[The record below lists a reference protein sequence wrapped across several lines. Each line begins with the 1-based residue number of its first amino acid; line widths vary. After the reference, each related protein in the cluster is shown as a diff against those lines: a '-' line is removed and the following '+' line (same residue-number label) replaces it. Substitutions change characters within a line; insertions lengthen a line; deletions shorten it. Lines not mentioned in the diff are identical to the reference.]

1 MYRKGDNMSLRKK
14 IYDDMVD
21 AMKSKDKETLSVLR
35 MVKGSIQL
43 EEINKKK
50 ELEDDDVI
58 AVISKQIKTRKDAN
72 LEFEKGNRQ
81 DLIDKNNAEIS
92 ILNRYMPEQLDS
104 SEVESIIT
112 EAMNRLEI
120 TTQKQMGLLMKDIMP
135 KLKGRADMSVVN
147 ELIRNKLN

>member
-1 MYRKGDNMSLRKK
+1 MSLKEK
-14 IYDDMVD
+14 IYDDMTN

-50 ELEDDDVI
+50 ELSDEDVI

-72 LEFEKGNRQ
+72 TEFEKGNRQ

-92 ILNRYMPEQLDS
+92 ILNRYMPEQL
-104 SEVESIIT
+104 ESHEIEQIIDD
-112 EAMNRLEI
+112 AMKKLEI
-120 TTQKQMGLLMKDIMP
+120 TTQKQMGLLMKEIMP
-135 KLKGRADMSVVN
+135 KLKGRADMALVN
-147 ELIRNKLN
+147 NLIKSKLN

>member
-1 MYRKGDNMSLRKK
+1 MSLRQK
-14 IYDDMVD
+14 IYDDMVE

-50 ELEDDDVI
+50 ELDDDDVI

-72 LEFEKGNRQ
+72 SEFEKGNRQ

-104 SEVESIIT
+104 SEIEGIIT
-112 EAMNRLEI
+112 EAMDRLEI
-120 TTQKQMGLLMKDIMP
+120 TTQKQMGLLMKDVMP
-135 KLKGRADMSVVN
+135 KLKGRADMSIVN
-147 ELIRNKLN
+147 EIIKSKLN

>member
-1 MYRKGDNMSLRKK
+1 MSLRQK
-14 IYDDMVD
+14 IYNDMVD

-104 SEVESIIT
+104 SEIESIIT
-112 EAMNRLEI
+112 EAMDRLEI
-120 TTQKQMGLLMKDIMP
+120 TTQKQMGLLMKDVMP
-135 KLKGRADMSVVN
+135 KLKGRADMSIVN
-147 ELIRNKLN
+147 ELIKSKLN

>member
-1 MYRKGDNMSLRKK
+1 MSLRQK
-14 IYDDMVD
+14 IYDDMVES
-21 AMKSKDKETLSVLR
+21 MKSKDKETLSVLR

-43 EEINKKK
+43 EEISKKK
-50 ELEDDDVI
+50 ELEDDEVI

-72 LEFEKGNRQ
+72 LEFEKGYRQ

-104 SEVESIIT
+104 NEIESIIT
-112 EAMNRLEI
+112 EAMTRLEI

-135 KLKGRADMSVVN
+135 KLKGRADMSMVN
-147 ELIRNKLN
+147 ELIKSKLN

>member
-1 MYRKGDNMSLRKK
+1 MSLRKK

>member
-1 MYRKGDNMSLRKK
+1 MHLKQK
-14 IYDDMVD
+14 IYDDMVES
-21 AMKSKDKETLSVLR
+21 MKSKDKETLSVLR

-72 LEFEKGNRQ
+72 SEFEKGNRQ

-104 SEVESIIT
+104 SEIESIIS
-112 EAMNRLEI
+112 EAMTRLEI

-135 KLKGRADMSVVN
+135 KLKGKADMSVVN
-147 ELIRNKLN
+147 ELIKSKLN

>member
-1 MYRKGDNMSLRKK
+1 MSLRQK

-43 EEINKKK
+43 EEISKKK

-72 LEFEKGNRQ
+72 SEFEKGNRQ

-104 SEVESIIT
+104 SEIESIIT
-112 EAMNRLEI
+112 EAMTRLEI

-135 KLKGRADMSVVN
+135 KLKGKADMSVVN
-147 ELIRNKLN
+147 ELIRSKLS

>member
-1 MYRKGDNMSLRKK
+1 MSLRQK

-43 EEINKKK
+43 EEISKKK

-72 LEFEKGNRQ
+72 SEFEKGNRQ

-104 SEVESIIT
+104 SEIESIIT
-112 EAMNRLEI
+112 ESMTRLEI

-135 KLKGRADMSVVN
+135 KLKGKADMSVVN
-147 ELIRNKLN
+147 ELIKSKLN

>member
-1 MYRKGDNMSLRKK
+1 MSLRKK
-14 IYDDMVD
+14 IYDDMVS

-72 LEFEKGNRQ
+72 SEFEKGNRQ

-104 SEVESIIT
+104 DEIESIIT

-120 TTQKQMGLLMKDIMP
+120 TTQKQIGLLMKDIMP
-135 KLKGRADMSVVN
+135 KLKGKADMSVVN
-147 ELIRNKLN
+147 ELIKSKLN

>member
-1 MYRKGDNMSLRKK
+1 MSLRQK
-14 IYDDMVD
+14 IYNDMVES
-21 AMKSKDKETLSVLR
+21 MKSKDKETLSVLR

-50 ELEDDDVI
+50 ELEDEDVI

-72 LEFEKGNRQ
+72 IEFEKGNRQ

-104 SEVESIIT
+104 TEIEDIIT
-112 EAMNRLEI
+112 EAIARLEI
-120 TTQKQMGLLMKDIMP
+120 TTQKQMGLLMKDVMP
-135 KLKGRADMSVVN
+135 KLKGRADMSLVN
-147 ELIRNKLN
+147 ELIKSKLN

>member
-1 MYRKGDNMSLRKK
+1 MNLKQK
-14 IYDDMVD
+14 IYDDMVES
-21 AMKSKDKETLSVLR
+21 MKSKDKETLSVLR

-72 LEFEKGNRQ
+72 SEFEKGNRQ

-104 SEVESIIT
+104 SEIETIIS
-112 EAMNRLEI
+112 EAMTRLEI

-135 KLKGRADMSVVN
+135 KLKGKADMSVVN
-147 ELIRNKLN
+147 ELIKSKLN

>member
-1 MYRKGDNMSLRKK
+1 MSLKQK
-14 IYDDMVD
+14 IYDDMTT

-72 LEFEKGNRQ
+72 SEFEKGNRQ
-81 DLIDKNNAEIS
+81 DLIDKNNQEIS

-104 SEVESIIT
+104 SEIEEIIT
-112 EAMNRLEI
+112 EAMTRLEV

-135 KLKGRADMSVVN
+135 KLKGKADMSVVN
-147 ELIRNKLN
+147 ELIKSKLN

>member
-1 MYRKGDNMSLRKK
+1 MSLRQK

-35 MVKGSIQL
+35 MLKGSIQL
-43 EEINKKK
+43 EEISKKK

-58 AVISKQIKTRKDAN
+58 SVISKQIKTRKDAN
-72 LEFEKGNRQ
+72 SEFEKGNRQ

-104 SEVESIIT
+104 SEIEGIIT
-112 EAMNRLEI
+112 EAMDRLEI
-120 TTQKQMGLLMKDIMP
+120 TTQKQMGLLMKDVMP
-135 KLKGRADMSVVN
+135 KLKGRADMSIVN
-147 ELIRNKLN
+147 EIIKSKLN